1 MSLDFIQAETDM
13 RAWVAELLDPTPL
26 FSYAPDN
33 QALPYATAFLVD
45 TDNVAML
52 TGDSGLYSFQL
63 QVNIVGNTLLEVKTE
78 MAKLIP
84 AIINVR
90 TVRGSTQIAS
100 TMLENVFDNYDPDT
114 EFFYAVLQINI
125 NTENN

>member
-1 MSLDFIQAETDM
+1 MSLDFIQTETDM